1 MSAPSVTL
9 PEGPP
14 RPAAGTPRPW
24 AFPAVDTR
32 RLDGD
37 LTLLVAPVHT
47 LPLVSVLV
55 VTAAG
60 ADGDAAGHEGLAA
73 IAARAMVEGT
83 ATRDG
88 AALALAA
95 EQLGTAVDAAAD
107 WDGAYASF
115 TALAP
120 KAEAALALLAEVVTT
135 PAFPT
140 REVERLKAERLAD
153 IAQTEKEP
161 RGLADEHFAA
171 AVYAAGSRFARPLG
185 GTRTSVGALD
195 AAACRAHHAARWR
208 RGGST
213 VIVVGNITADGAEA
227 LVSRGLSGWRGA
239 AGPRTSVVDART
251 AAGRRVLVVDRPGA
265 TQSELRVG
273 HVAVPRTH
281 PDYFPLVL
289 GNAILGGLFNSRLN
303 MNLRERNGFTYG
315 AGSGFDWR
323 RQAGPFVASA
333 AVETAVTE
341 PALREM
347 LGELDAIRSA
357 PVAAAELDLAQQYL
371 DGVFPLR
378 YETTG
383 AIADAL
389 AARVTF
395 GLPEDWFA
403 RYRERVRGVTAEQV
417 QAAMQTHLDPSAWQ
431 IVVVGDAATVA
442 PVLESM
448 ALGPVA
454 VVPGDLP

>member
-1 MSAPSVTL
+1 MIPLETAPAR
-9 PEGPP
+9 PGP
-14 RPAAGTPRPW
+14 GQPRPW
-24 AFPAVDTR
+24 AFPHVEMR
-32 RLDGD
+32 GLGDG
-37 LTLLVAPVHT
+37 LTLLAAPVHT

-60 ADGDAAGHEGLAA
+60 ADTDAPGAEGLAA
-73 IAARAMVEGT
+73 LAARAMVEGT
-83 ATRDG
+83 GQHDG
-88 AALALAA
+88 ASFALAA
-95 EQLGTAVDAAAD
+95 EQLGTAIDAGAD

-120 KAEAALALLAEVVTT
+120 KAEAAMALLTEAVVA
-135 PAFPT
+135 PAFPS
-140 REVERLKAERLAD
+140 REVERLKGERLAD

-161 RGLADEHFAA
+161 RGLAEEHFAA
-171 AVYAAGSRFARPLG
+171 AAYRGGSRFARPLG
-185 GTRTSVGALD
+185 GTRASVGTFD
-195 AAACRAHHAARWR
+195 AAACRAQHAARWR
-208 RGGST
+208 RAGST
-213 VIVVGNITADGAEA
+213 VIVVGNMTVDGAAAMVERA
-227 LVSRGLSGWRGA
+227 LAGWRGA
-239 AGPRTSVVDART
+239 PAPRVPVDDART
-251 AAGRRVLVVDRPGA
+251 TAGRRVLVVDRPGA

-347 LGELDAIRSA
+347 LAELEAIRAA
-357 PVAAAELDLAQQYL
+357 PVAPSELDLARQYL

-403 RYRERVRGVTAEQV
+403 TYRERVRAVTGEQV
-417 QAAMQTHLDPSAWQ
+417 QAAMQAHLDPTAWQ
-431 IVVVGDAATVA
+431 VVVVGDAATVV
-442 PVLESM
+442 PVLERM
-448 ALGPVA
+448 AIGPVS
-454 VVPGDLP
+454 VVPEQLP

>member
-1 MSAPSVTL
+1 MSALES
-9 PEGPP
+9 GPA
-14 RPAAGTPRPW
+14 RPAPDPPRPW
-24 AFPAVDTR
+24 AFPHVEMRA
-32 RLDGD
+32 LDDG
-37 LTLLVAPVHT
+37 LTLLAAPVHT

-55 VTAAG
+55 VAAAG
-60 ADGDAAGHEGLAA
+60 ADTDTAGTEGLAA
-73 IAARAMVEGT
+73 LAARSMVEGT
-83 ATRDG
+83 GQHDG
-88 AALALAA
+88 ASFALAA
-95 EQLGTAVDAAAD
+95 EQLGTTIDAGAD

-115 TALAP
+115 TALTP
-120 KAEAALALLAEVVTT
+120 KAEAAMALLAETVVT
-135 PAFPT
+135 PAFPS

-171 AVYAAGSRFARPLG
+171 VAYRAGSRFARPLG
-185 GTRTSVGALD
+185 GTRASVGTFD
-195 AAACRAHHAARWR
+195 AAACRAHHAAHWHRA
-208 RGGST
+208 GST
-213 VIVVGNITADGAEA
+213 VIVVGDVTVDGATAMVQRA
-227 LVSRGLSGWRGA
+227 LAGWRGA
-239 AGPRTSVVDART
+239 PVPRRQVDDART
-251 AAGRRVLVVDRPGA
+251 TAGRRVLVVDRPGA

-347 LGELDAIRSA
+347 LAELEAIRAA
-357 PVAAAELDLAQQYL
+357 PVAPSELDLARQYL

-403 RYRERVRGVTAEQV
+403 TYRERVRAVTSEQV
-417 QAAMQTHLDPSAWQ
+417 QAAMQAHLDPAAWQ

-442 PVLESM
+442 PVLERM
-448 ALGPVA
+448 AIGPVS
-454 VVPGDLP
+454 VVPEHLP

>member
-1 MSAPSVTL
+1 MSGTPDMQGA
-9 PEGPP
+9 PP
-14 RPAAGTPRPW
+14 RPTAAAPRAW
-24 AFPAVDTR
+24 SFPHIETR
-32 RLDGD
+32 ALEGD

-55 VTAAG
+55 VTDAG
-60 ADGDAAGHEGLAA
+60 ADNDTPGREGRAALTAQ
-73 IAARAMVEGT
+73 AMLEGT

-88 AALALAA
+88 AALAEAA
-95 EQLGTAVDAAAD
+95 EQLGTSLDCSAD
-107 WDGAYASF
+107 WDGAYASC
-115 TALAP
+115 TSLTD
-120 KAEAALALLAEVVTT
+120 KADRAVALLGEVLAT
-135 PAFPT
+135 PSFPAS
-140 REVERLKAERLAD
+140 ELERLRRERLAD
-153 IAQTEKEP
+153 IAQTHKEP

-171 AVYAAGSRFARPLG
+171 SVYQETSRFSAPLG
-185 GTRTSVGALD
+185 GTRASVSTLD
-195 AAACRAHHAARWR
+195 ADACRAHCEARWR

-213 VIVVGNITADGAEA
+213 VIVVGDITPDRAAA
-227 LVSRGLSGWRGA
+227 LISRGLAGWRGA
-239 AGPRTSVVDART
+239 AVPRTPVNDAR
-251 AAGRRVLVVDRPGA
+251 AAGGRRVTVVDRPGA

-303 MNLRERNGFTYG
+303 MNLRERHGYTYG

-341 PALREM
+341 PAMREM
-347 LGELDAIRSA
+347 LAELAAIRET
-357 PVAAAELDLAQQYL
+357 PVTADELDLAQRYL

-383 AIADAL
+383 AIANAL

-395 GLPEDWFA
+395 GLADDWFT
-403 RYRERVRGVTAEQV
+403 RYRERVRAVTAEDIQR
-417 QAAMQTHLDPSAWQ
+417 AMATHLSPDAWQ
-431 IVVVGDAATVA
+431 VVVVGDAATVA
-442 PVLESM
+442 PVLEGM
-448 ALGPVA
+448 ALGPVR
-454 VVPGDLP
+454 VVSAEADT

>member
-1 MSAPSVTL
+1 MSAIETGPARPS
-9 PEGPP
+9 
-14 RPAAGTPRPW
+14 AGTPRPW
-24 AFPAVDTR
+24 AFPAVETR
-32 RLDGD
+32 ALDGG

-55 VTAAG
+55 VTAGG
-60 ADGDAAGHEGLAA
+60 ASTDASGQDGLASL
-73 IAARAMVEGT
+73 AARAITEGT
-83 ATRDG
+83 ASHDG

-95 EQLGTAVDAAAD
+95 EQLGTAIDAGAD
-107 WDGAYASF
+107 WDGAYVSF

-120 KAEAALALLAEVVTT
+120 KAEAAMALLADVVTT
-135 PAFPT
+135 PAFPG
-140 REVERLKAERLAD
+140 REVERLKAERLSD

-161 RGLADEHFAA
+161 RGLADERFAA
-171 AVYAAGSRFARPLG
+171 TVYAPDSRFARPLG
-185 GTRTSVGALD
+185 GTRASVASLD
-195 AAACRAHHAARWR
+195 SSACRAHHAARWR
-208 RGGST
+208 RAGST
-213 VIVVGNITADGAEA
+213 VIVVGDITGDGAEA
-227 LVSRGLSGWRGA
+227 LVGRALAGWRGTA
-239 AGPRTSVVDART
+239 AVAVSVDDTRTP
-251 AAGRRVLVVDRPGA
+251 AGRRVIVVDRPGA

-273 HVAVPRTH
+273 HVGVPRTH
-281 PDYFPLVL
+281 PAYFPLVL

-303 MNLRERNGFTYG
+303 MNLRERHGYTYG

-347 LGELDAIRSA
+347 FAELTQIREA
-357 PVAAAELDLAQQYL
+357 PVSADELDLAQRYL

-395 GLPEDWFA
+395 GLPEDWFT
-403 RYRERVRGVTAEQV
+403 RYRERVRAVTVAQV
-417 QAAMQTHLDPSAWQ
+417 QEAMQAHLDPGAWQ
-431 IVVVGDAATVA
+431 VVVVGDAATVA
-442 PVLESM
+442 PLLERM
-448 ALGPVA
+448 DLGPVT
-454 VVPGDLP
+454 VVPEGLP